1 MDNKIRDSILKKI
14 GKVVQIGMVLIFA
27 SAVAVGQDRI
37 ATAEK
42 SNTMVY
48 NGVPITQDAA
58 KSAVLNKIISINL
71 QDISLLEAV
80 EKIALKAQLEMVYNS
95 KLLEKKSRSITTNL
109 KQITVAKALWA
120 VLEGTGLRFA
130 VSADKQLVLLKQKEA
145 KNSLQRIP
153 ATIQKTI
160 TGTVTDGQSGKT
172 LPGVNIL
179 VKGTATGASTN
190 ENGNFELTVPSLQ
203 DTLVFT
209 YVGYQTQ
216 EVPVNGRTEIDI
228 QLTPEAI
235 MAEEMVVVGYGTQQ
249 RQDVT
254 GAVSSVSAEDFEERP
269 ITNTALGLQG
279 LSPGLSIEYEGG
291 QPGEENVVT
300 RIRGTGTLNNP
311 NPLVLVDGV
320 EQSLA
325 TVEPSN
331 IESISVL
338 KDAASAAIYG
348 SRAANGVILVT
359 TKRGAESGVA
369 VSYNANVS
377 VHDLL
382 FFLDGASK
390 EDWMMMRNEADIA
403 RGNDPVFTEE
413 YQSNVLA
420 GTNPLE
426 YPFADFE
433 EGVFRDRA
441 FAHSN
446 TISVS
451 TGGETGRLY
460 AAISH
465 DDQDGIMKN
474 RSEEHTSELQ

>member
-1 MDNKIRDSILKKI
+1 MTKEDIYTCRYLYRWMSKLMVMGVLFGI
-14 GKVVQIGMVLIFA
+14 GVLPA
-27 SAVAVGQDRI
+27 MGQDGQ
-37 ATAEK
+37 E
-42 SNTMVY
+42 
-48 NGVPITQDAA
+48 
-58 KSAVLNKIISINL
+58 
-71 QDISLLEAV
+71 
-80 EKIALKAQLEMVYNS
+80 
-95 KLLEKKSRSITTNL
+95 
-109 KQITVAKALWA
+109 
-120 VLEGTGLRFA
+120 
-130 VSADKQLVLLKQKEA
+130 
-145 KNSLQRIP
+145 
-153 ATIQKTI
+153 TI
-160 TGTVTDGQSGKT
+160 TGSVVDAETKQT

-179 VKGTATGASTN
+179 LKGTSTGASTDGD
-190 ENGNFELTVPSLQ
+190 GNYEITVPSLQ

-209 YVGYQTQ
+209 YIGYQQQ
-216 EVPVNGRTEIDI
+216 EVPINGRTEINI

-235 MAEEMVVVGYGTQQ
+235 MGEEMVVVGYGTQQ

-254 GAVSSVSAEDFEERP
+254 GAVSSVSAEDFEQRP
-269 ITNTALGLQG
+269 ITNTALGLTG
-279 LSPGLSIEYEGG
+279 LSPGLTVQYEGG
-291 QPGEENVVT
+291 QPGEESAVT

-451 TGGETGRLY
+451 TGGE
-460 AAISH
+460 
-465 DDQDGIMKN
+465 
-474 RSEEHTSELQ
+474 